1 MSEFKRF
8 KDVTTEFMRYAERR
22 LTNYKSDPCHKIAWK
37 SCLARIPNT
46 INTKYPAKV
55 RIVQKCNGVRA
66 KPTKQFMLTDF
77 IVYLIEKNFDFT
89 TAAKARQKKQ
99 IRQRYGF
106 ENNNYGY
113 QSWIEKLLD
122 TPIDD
127 YRKRSRDLILV
138 PYFVVR
144 KGMTDINEIE
154 AIVMKWADKC
164 GELYH

>member
-1 MSEFKRF
+1 
-8 KDVTTEFMRYAERR
+8 
-22 LTNYKSDPCHKIAWK
+22 
-37 SCLARIPNT
+37 
-46 INTKYPAKV
+46 
-55 RIVQKCNGVRA
+55 
-66 KPTKQFMLTDF
+66 MLTDF